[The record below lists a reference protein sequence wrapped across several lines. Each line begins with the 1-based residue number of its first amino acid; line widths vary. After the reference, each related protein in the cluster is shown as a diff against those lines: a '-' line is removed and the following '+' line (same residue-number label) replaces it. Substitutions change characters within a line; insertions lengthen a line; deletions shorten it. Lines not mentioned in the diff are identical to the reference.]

1 MKQTGSEDR
10 SQITIIV
17 LTKAIMLENYDR
29 IKELLDLIPGRKW
42 SREEIIA
49 DRPMKWKYSLIAMDN
64 EKIVG
69 VWIISKKGNTRHHHM
84 TSIDKLYRRSGVGS
98 KMTYKSA
105 KMAKKL
111 GESIM
116 TVKVEEGNDMS
127 LNFHLKFG
135 FIIYGEEFNEEEG
148 VKYILLRA
156 APEKILDNLDKDK

>member
-1 MKQTGSEDR
+1 MTQTGSEDY
-10 SQITIIV
+10 SHITIII
-17 LTKAIMLENYDR
+17 LTKVIMLENYDR

-49 DRPMKWKYSLIAMDN
+49 DRPMKWDYSLLAM
-64 EKIVG
+64 EKDKIIG
-69 VWIISKKGNTRHHHM
+69 VRLISKKGNTRHHHM

-98 KMTYKSA
+98 KMMYRSA
-105 KMAKKL
+105 RMAKKF
-111 GESIM
+111 GESIV

-156 APEKILDNLDKDK
+156 APEKILDTLDKNK